1 MEKKFTSLKLILSEL
16 EPDQD
21 IDSSKK
27 FQTSFFIFSYIFS
40 MIDYLTLEGGI
51 KSNKRLTLRSHE
63 AKMLEKACF
72 LTL

>member
-27 FQTSFFIFSYIFS
+27 FQTSFFIFPYIFS
-40 MIDYLTLEGGI
+40 MIDHLTLEGGL
-51 KSNKRLTLRSHE
+51 KSKNVRKQRELERFWAKTTL
-63 AKMLEKACF
+63 K
-72 LTL
+72 